1 MPRRTGSLV
10 VLACLLAA
18 CSPARTEPRQKA
30 TPTPTATPAPSPT
43 PRVSSTPIPP
53 VLYFN
58 LTEEDAL
65 LYLNALTRRIEEA
78 RHDGDL
84 GALEDLYM
92 PDSPAR
98 KQAAAVIIRNFRR
111 RLVDRTHTEVVSTRV
126 LSVSSPLAVFR
137 QVRLIEPCLYTYA
150 NQYDVTPD
158 DRIVRQVVRVYMADE
173 NLNWKIQ
180 REVILSEEPTGE
192 RVQAC
197 P

>member
-1 MPRRTGSLV
+1 VQS
-10 VLACLLAA
+10 
-18 CSPARTEPRQKA
+18 EPRETAIVTSSPEPSQPS
-30 TPTPTATPAPSPT
+30 TPTP
-43 PRVSSTPIPP
+43 SSRPIPP

-65 LYLNALTRRIEEA
+65 LYLDALTRRIEEA

-98 KQAAAVIIRNFRR
+98 KEAASVIIRNFRR

-126 LSVSSPLAVFR
+126 LRVSSPLAVFR
-137 QVRLIEPCLYTYA
+137 QVRLIEPCVYTYA
-150 NQYDVTPD
+150 NQFDVTPD
-158 DRIVRQVVRVYMADE
+158 DRILRQVVRVYMADE

-180 REVILSEEPTGE
+180 REVVLSEEPTGE